1 MNYIIIYFLLN
12 STPYQLPLLPN
23 MAKEEAIKLELI
35 PKDAKEISKDEFDKV
50 INISL
55 DKEKDKK
62 TKAK

>member
-23 MAKEEAIKLELI
+23 MTRDEALKLELV
-35 PKDAKEISKDEFDKV
+35 PKEAKEISKDEFDKV